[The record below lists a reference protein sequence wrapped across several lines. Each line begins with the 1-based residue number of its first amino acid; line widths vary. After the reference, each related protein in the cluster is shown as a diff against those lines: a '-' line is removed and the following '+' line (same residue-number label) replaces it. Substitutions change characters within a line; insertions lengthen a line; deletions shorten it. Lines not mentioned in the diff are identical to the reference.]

1 MYNVNIDI
9 SLLYAIAP
17 MFRSVLTDYETLV
30 IERDLPGV
38 GTMNRAQFKD
48 VATTSNNALAKL
60 VGKAQWEH

>member
-1 MYNVNIDI
+1 
-9 SLLYAIAP
+9 

-60 VGKAQWEH
+60 VGKAQWEHSLLHLSRGRRGRC